1 MCRKSFLKRVFLR
14 NFKKSFLRLG
24 FNVFKMTA
32 FQVFRSCFVF
42 IAIRYLQHVFEKV
55 KDFQSSFPREHLST
69 AVTLYN
75 LIQSFAQTEIL
86 LYVRDYLKSSQLSKI
101 KLLAKV
107 VNASRDVFRT
117 VFIIQNVFRTS
128 KMGFFTKI
136 MNGWKQLTFSAK
148 SSILDILLGPENA
161 SGFTVF
167 NYFFQKPHH
176 RSLRGQRC
184 LCMYI
189 VPQIWR
195 WINEISKVCY
205 DETQKDVSENSC
217 SKNFVNF

>member
-136 MNGWKQLTFSAK
+136 MNG
-148 SSILDILLGPENA
+148 
-161 SGFTVF
+161 
-167 NYFFQKPHH
+167 
-176 RSLRGQRC
+176 
-184 LCMYI
+184 
-189 VPQIWR
+189 
-195 WINEISKVCY
+195 
-205 DETQKDVSENSC
+205 
-217 SKNFVNF
+217 